1 MASGLSR
8 GGGPGAG
15 GIAGTLFRLRSSQVD
30 AKKVTEIRAG
40 ERITIGDLAERTGM
54 TVRNIRAH
62 QSRGL
67 LDPPVVVGR
76 TGYYGPDHIGRIEL
90 IRELQEEG
98 FNLEAIRRIV
108 ASAGESPGE
117 LLRFTRDVR
126 APYEDEQPEV
136 MSLEEISR
144 PWGEIDFDR
153 ERLRRSEALGLM
165 RPLGDGS
172 YEVLS
177 PKLLKAGH
185 ELAAIGVPIDDCL
198 DTLETLKERSRA
210 VAEIFIALFDRQV
223 WEPFDRAG
231 RPRKDWPEVRD
242 SLRRLRPLASDA
254 FIASFQFAMEEVS
267 ERAISEGIRRDLGEE
282 S

>member
-1 MASGLSR
+1 MALNG
-8 GGGPGAG
+8 
-15 GIAGTLFRLRSSQVD
+15 LRSSHLTSRNGTNGS
-30 AKKVTEIRAG
+30 AES

-54 TVRNIRAH
+54 SVRNIRAH

-67 LDPPVVVGR
+67 LDPPVVEGR
-76 TGYYGPDHIGRIEL
+76 TGFYGQGHIDRSEL

-108 ASAGESPGE
+108 ESAGEDPGE

-136 MSLEEISR
+136 MTLREIGGAWAKEE
-144 PWGEIDFDR
+144 FDE
-153 ERLRRSEALGLM
+153 ERLRRCEALGLM
-165 RPLGDGS
+165 RPLGDGRF
-172 YEVLS
+172 EVLS
-177 PKLLKAGH
+177 PKLLKAGQ

-198 DTLETLKERSRA
+198 NTLETLKERSTA
-210 VAEIFIALFDRQV
+210 VAEIFIRLFDEQV
-223 WEPFDRAG
+223 WQPFDDAG
-231 RPRKDWPEVRD
+231 RPSDRWPEVRD

-267 ERAISEGIRRDLGEE
+267 EKAISEGIRRDIGEDD
-282 S
+282 

>member
-1 MASGLSR
+1 MAADDGKT
-8 GGGPGAG
+8 G
-15 GIAGTLFRLRSSQVD
+15 D
-30 AKKVTEIRAG
+30 
-40 ERITIGDLAERTGM
+40 RITIGELAERTGM

-67 LDPPVVVGR
+67 LAPPKVVGR
-76 TGYYGPDHIGRIEL
+76 TRYYDQEHIDRIEL

-108 ASAGESPGE
+108 DSAGESPGE

-136 MSLEEISR
+136 MTLREIAG
-144 PWGEIDFDR
+144 PWGEIEFDQD
-153 ERLRRSEALGLM
+153 RLERSEALGLM
-165 RPLGDGS
+165 RPLGDGR

-177 PKLLKAGH
+177 PKLLRAGH
-185 ELAAIGVPIDDCL
+185 ELAAIGVPMDDCL
-198 DTLETLKERSRA
+198 DTLETLKERSTA
-210 VAEIFIALFDRQV
+210 VAEIFIRLFDEQV

-231 RPRKDWPEVRD
+231 RPREKWPEVRD

-267 ERAISEGIRRDLGEE
+267 EKAISQGIRRDLGEE
-282 S
+282 DAEAAPR